1 MSVATLRKLGLLL
14 REQSHVLLG
23 RWRRQVRQLPSAQ
36 GLDTPTLND
45 HMPILI
51 EELAEALE
59 TQPDDAAEDALLQG
73 SPPAHGRQR
82 LHDGFNV
89 EEVVAEYNVLRACI
103 HDLAEESG
111 MVIHG
116 NDLRIVNRMIDEAIG
131 LAVQTYATQL
141 SLEIKKHRDQHIAF
155 VANDLRTPLQAIS
168 LTVGIIERTIS
179 TDAGSERAQKL
190 LKVLRRNI
198 QQLEKSVIEVVKS
211 NDDSQTGDSQ
221 SDASQKLERR
231 QIDLWPLVES
241 VISELQPVIATST
254 VEVANDVPSDLQ
266 VFADAGILSRVFENV
281 LAFAI
286 NSAPRGIIRIEAAD
300 NGRYGVTCRV
310 IHNGAPLSPDD
321 IARIF
326 DFGAARE
333 ISPDGIGLG
342 LAIVKQSIEAH
353 GGEATASNEADGTT
367 IEFRLPPAQAT

>member
-1 MSVATLRKLGLLL
+1 MTVATLRKLGGMIRDERDIILA
-14 REQSHVLLG
+14 

-36 GLDTPTLND
+36 GLSTPSLND
-45 HMPILI
+45 HMPVLLD
-51 EELAEALE
+51 ELAEALE
-59 TQPDDAAEDALLQG
+59 SQPEHFVEDALLQG

-89 EEVVAEYNVLRACI
+89 EEVVAEYNVLRSCI
-103 HDLAEESG
+103 HDLAEEHG

-116 NDLRIVNRMIDEAIG
+116 NDLRIVNRIIDEAIG
-131 LAVQTYATQL
+131 LAVQTYSTQL

-168 LTVGIIERTIS
+168 LTVSIIERTIS
-179 TDAGSERAQKL
+179 TDAGSEQAQKL

-211 NDDSQTGDSQ
+211 NDDSQA
-221 SDASQKLERR
+221 DAAQKLERR

-241 VISELQPVIATST
+241 VISELQPVIASST
-254 VEVANDVPSDLQ
+254 VELANDVPSDLQ
-266 VFADAGILSRVFENV
+266 VFADAGILSRVFENA

-286 NSAPRGIIRIEAAD
+286 NSAPRGVVRIEAAD
-300 NGRYGVTCRV
+300 NARYGVTCRV
-310 IHNGAPLSPDD
+310 HHNGAPLSADD
-321 IARIF
+321 VGRIF
-326 DFGAARE
+326 DFGAANE
-333 ISPDGIGLG
+333 FSPDGIGLG

-353 GGEATASNEADGTT
+353 GGEASARSDEAEGTT
-367 IEFRLPPAQAT
+367 IEFRLPPAV

>member
-1 MSVATLRKLGLLL
+1 MTVASLRKLGVLI
-14 REQSHVLLG
+14 REQRHIILS

-36 GLDTPTLND
+36 GLDTPSLND
-45 HMPILI
+45 HMPFLLD
-51 EELAEALE
+51 ELAEALE
-59 TQPDDAAEDALLQG
+59 TQPDDTAEDALLHG

-89 EEVVAEYNVLRACI
+89 EEVVAEYNVLRGCI
-103 HDLAEESG
+103 HDLAEEHG

-116 NDLRIVNRMIDEAIG
+116 NDLRIVNRIIDEAIG

-141 SLEIKKHRDQHIAF
+141 SLEIKKHRDQHITF

-168 LTVGIIERTIS
+168 LTVSMIERTMATS
-179 TDAGSERAQKL
+179 TGSEQANKL

-198 QQLEKSVIEVVKS
+198 EQLEKSVIEVIKT
-211 NDDSQTGDSQ
+211 NGDSPA
-221 SDASQKLERR
+221 DASQKLELR

-241 VISELQPVIATST
+241 VISDLQPVIASSS
-254 VEVANDVPSDLQ
+254 VEIANNVPSDLQ
-266 VFADAGILSRVFENV
+266 VFADAGILCRVFENV

-286 NSAPRGIIRIEAAD
+286 NSAPRGVVRVEAVD
-300 NGRYGVTCRV
+300 NGRYGVTCQ
-310 IHNGAPLSPDD
+310 IHHNGAHLSTDE
-321 IARIF
+321 IARLF
-326 DFGAARE
+326 SSGAANE

-353 GGEATASNEADGTT
+353 GGEASARYSEADGTT
-367 IEFRLPPAQAT
+367 IEFRLPTAQAS